1 MSQLTAQD
9 AGMQS
14 RLNSMIIQFENQNEQ
29 HLKLIIR
36 LAEMRDSLAGDYRKE
51 VAKTSDCVANEMPS
65 GIVPKISDCLQIQ
78 NSQIS
83 RFEALLNDLREYI

>member
-1 MSQLTAQD
+1 MSELTAKD

-14 RLNSMIIQFENQNEQ
+14 RLHSMIVQFNNQNEQ

-36 LAEMRDSLAGDYRKE
+36 LGEMRDSLAGDYRKE
-51 VAKTSDCVANEMPS
+51 VAKTSDSIVENPS
-65 GIVPKISDCLQIQ
+65 GIVPQIADCLQVQ

-83 RFEALLNDLREYI
+83 RLEALLNDLREYI